1 MPVEDT
7 SGQWI
12 KFYKKKADNLVEI
25 AENHYKNRELR
36 KSCEL
41 LSQAFTFYKKAG
53 ELNEAEQ
60 VKKKFEEIKAEL
72 KRSIQ

>member
-7 SGQWI
+7 SSQWI
-12 KFYKKKADNLVEI
+12 EFYKKKADNLVEI
-25 AENHYKNRELR
+25 AENHYKNRELK

-60 VKKKFEEIKAEL
+60 VKKKFEEIKAEF
-72 KRSIQ
+72 KGSVQ